1 MSFKYIFFGRSMNT
15 LFWCMKY
22 ILTKKVFLKISVW
35 SKNSQ
40 TKSTEQ
46 QLFANNRATA
56 SMVNGQIVICSS
68 VGRWHERCTCRD
80 SDGRKCVAMAQR
92 HKNVTHWRW
101 RGAKHVRHAQLCL
114 RVFIQYIML
123 RERLDKITFVAG
135 KAGLYTL
142 YSLFTVGKSCS
153 PAENTQFYF
162 AVECITVI

>member
-1 MSFKYIFFGRSMNT
+1 MPSFYEKLGKNVSFKYIFFGRSMNT

-68 VGRWHERCTCRD
+68 VGRWHERCTVYMSWLWWPEMCRH
-80 SDGRKCVAMAQR
+80 GAKAQKCVALALTRSQ
-92 HKNVTHWRW
+92 TCE
-101 RGAKHVRHAQLCL
+101 ACELCL

-142 YSLFTVGKSCS
+142 YTI
-153 PAENTQFYF
+153 QFIYSR
-162 AVECITVI
+162 